1 MAQYIQY
8 SSDQH
13 PAKIDPEEQ
22 FQQYLEVIGQLL
34 DNPND
39 PAALERAQ
47 RLIGDHLAR
56 EEYYGRLCRVH
67 YGQLGKVVNLSFHK
81 NVAYCGVS

>member
-8 SSDQH
+8 SADRP
-13 PAKIDPEEQ
+13 PAEIDPEEQ
-22 FQQYLEVIGQLL
+22 FQQYLEVIGHLL
-34 DNPND
+34 DNLND

-47 RLIGDHLAR
+47 QLIGDHLAR

-67 YGQLGKVVNLSFHK
+67 YGTSDPAHRR
-81 NVAYCGVS
+81 AS

>member
-8 SSDQH
+8 SAAQP
-13 PAKIDPEEQ
+13 PAEIDLEEQ
-22 FQQYLEVIGQLL
+22 FQQYPEVIGHLL

-47 RLIGDHLAR
+47 RIIDDHLAR

-67 YGQLGKVVNLSFHK
+67 YGTPGQ
-81 NVAYCGVS
+81 AYRRAS